1 MIAPAYDDFG
11 ANPRA
16 STYPSSLGPCSP
28 KDPCLSSTPC
38 RCSSWGRRGRGSRPV
53 WPRSDPW
60 PPPRLVSCGESSLR
74 RRSPSRRPRIRAQS
88 PPMQQQQSSSTYPP
102 MLVRAP
108 RELSLHTFRPW
119 ASDRILNKLS
129 PRDLPGKHACHAAD
143 AILFC
148 AWMSRRAR
156 AEVQF
161 SLCFGDSGTIAR
173 SVTQNGLPPDAGW
186 TSARSLTGRSPALT
200 YLSTVTAKPSDGRK
214 HPPPRSSNIPE

>member
-148 AWMSRRAR
+148 AGM
-156 AEVQF
+156 
-161 SLCFGDSGTIAR
+161 
-173 SVTQNGLPPDAGW
+173 
-186 TSARSLTGRSPALT
+186 TGA
-200 YLSTVTAKPSDGRK
+200 DGRFPRRLPRGRHISK
-214 HPPPRSSNIPE
+214 HSINPPPYRAAGRRFPESGRRKGAPWCARRDPPWRSG